1 MVTRVFTIGVYGK
14 AETEFFGDLIKAHV
28 DTFCDIRRRRGVR
41 GSQYAFVN
49 STYLQ
54 RALADRGVK
63 YKYFPDLAPSNDIRK
78 AQQLTDAQ
86 QGILKRNRQQLGD
99 EFSADTLRRFSGT
112 SIPQNSAKHLN
123 WTPKTSSCSASKE
136 TPRHAIVL
144 LSRSGWREIGEFQ
157 WSTYKWQK
165 RQW

>member
-1 MVTRVFTIGVYGK
+1 MVMRVFTIGVYGK
-14 AETEFFGDLIKAHV
+14 TETEFFGDLEKAHV

-78 AQQLTDAQ
+78 AQQLADAQ
-86 QGILKRNRQQLGD
+86 QGILKRTRQQLGN
-99 EFSADTLRRFSGT
+99 EFKRRYVEEVLGHFD
-112 SIPQNSAKHLN
+112 SAKFGQSFELDTN
-123 WTPKTSSCSASKE
+123 S
-136 TPRHAIVL
+136 IVL
-144 LSRSGWREIGEFQ
+144 FCVEGKPAACHRSLLAERLERDWGVSVEHL
-157 WSTYKWQK
+157 
-165 RQW
+165 